1 MKHELLARDE
11 IAERFGVDVRT
22 ITNYVQEGM
31 PQRTKSGK
39 HVYSWPDCRDW
50 WEQRIRDET
59 REKRQAGGSADR
71 KTMMAEVRLRALR
84 AEAETAELDLAE
96 RRGEL
101 VTVAFM
107 TAEFKRMA
115 ESIRSAL
122 LSVPASWDG
131 RLAGC
136 TTSVDRQLA
145 LQEAVNDLL
154 PLIGASADDDGD
166 NDDGVGSDTPAE
178 PDPTPGDD
186 DQAAEAS

>member
-1 MKHELLARDE
+1 MKHELLTRDE

-31 PQRTKSGK
+31 PQRSKSGK

-50 WEQRIRDET
+50 WERRIRDDM
-59 REKRQAGGSADR
+59 REKRQAGGSEDR
-71 KTMMAEVRLRALR
+71 KTMMAEARLRALR

-115 ESIRSAL
+115 EAMRSAL
-122 LSVPASWDG
+122 LSIPASWDG

-136 TTSVDRQLA
+136 ATSVERQMA

-166 NDDGVGSDTPAE
+166 ADDGDGSDTPTEA
-178 PDPTPGDD
+178 DPPTDD